1 MNLFRK
7 AYSVGCVL
15 LLLEF
20 LTQFYIIAASM
31 FTTTARQ
38 IAEATNAD
46 VTTTAVQNVE
56 PFSAVHAVNGV
67 FIIPSTILIL
77 IGLSFGARYPWRTT
91 VLTALLLVLMAVQFG
106 LAVVGFQGVPAVG
119 GLHGINALVLIGLG
133 GWLTWKNWAFGRR
146 ALATPVAIRPA
157 EAP

>member
-1 MNLFRK
+1 MNIFRK
-7 AYSVGCVL
+7 AYSVGGLL

-20 LTQFYIIAASM
+20 LTQFYVIAASM

-38 IAEATNAD
+38 VAGATNAE

-67 FIIPSTILIL
+67 FIIPATILIL
-77 IGLSFGARYPWRTT
+77 VGLSFGARYPWRTT
-91 VLTALLLVLMAVQFG
+91 VLTALLLVLIAVQFA
-106 LAVVGFQGVPAVG
+106 LAVVGFLGVPAIA
-119 GLHGINALVLIGLG
+119 GLHGINALVLVGLG
-133 GWLTWKNWAFGRR
+133 GWLTWTNWAFGRR
-146 ALATPVAIRPA
+146 APATPVAIRPA